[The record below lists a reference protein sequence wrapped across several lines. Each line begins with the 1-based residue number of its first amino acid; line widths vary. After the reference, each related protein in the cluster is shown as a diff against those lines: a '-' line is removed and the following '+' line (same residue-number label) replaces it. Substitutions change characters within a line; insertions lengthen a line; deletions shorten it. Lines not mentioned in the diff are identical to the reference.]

1 MDLLK
6 ILLVEDNLTD
16 QLIVQRLADYAGFDV
31 EVAGNGQEAIEKL
44 SANHYDLILMDLEM
58 PVMNG
63 YETTTYIRH
72 HLESK
77 KDIPIIIITGREGLG
92 EATRCLLLG
101 ANTFL
106 TKPVTQENL
115 IKEINTLML

>member
-6 ILLVEDNLTD
+6 ILLVEDNPTD
-16 QLIVQRLADYAGFDV
+16 QLIVQRLAGYAGFEV
-31 EVAGNGQEAIEKL
+31 ELAGNGQEAIEKL
-44 SANHYDLILMDLEM
+44 SASHYDLVLMDLEM
-58 PVMNG
+58 PIMNG

-72 HLESK
+72 RLESK
-77 KDIPIIIITGREGLG
+77 KDIPIIIITGREDQG
-92 EATRCLLLG
+92 EATRCLLMG

-106 TKPVTQENL
+106 TKPVTEENL

>member
-1 MDLLK
+1 MPRVL
-6 ILLVEDNLTD
+6 IVEDVTPIRELLNDFLSDEGYDT
-16 QLIVQRLADYAGFDV
+16 LLAENGWRGV
-31 EVAGNGQEAIEKL
+31 EIARSE
-44 SANHYDLILMDLEM
+44 HHDLVLMDLEM

-63 YETTTYIRH
+63 YETTTYIRQR
-72 HLESK
+72 LESK

-106 TKPVTQENL
+106 TKPVTEENL